1 METLLELFLGSIP
14 YTENAAAELKSLSGH
29 RVVEVHDDAVLFH
42 FDDGALL
49 YIPVTVQ
56 HGDDVTHDQKV
67 LPYDSV
73 NLEGVL

>member
-1 METLLELFLGSIP
+1 METLLELFFSSIP

-42 FDDGALL
+42 FDDCALL
-49 YIPVTVQ
+49 DIAVTVQ
-56 HGDDVTHDQKV
+56 HRDDVTYDKEV

-73 NLEGVL
+73 DLEGVL